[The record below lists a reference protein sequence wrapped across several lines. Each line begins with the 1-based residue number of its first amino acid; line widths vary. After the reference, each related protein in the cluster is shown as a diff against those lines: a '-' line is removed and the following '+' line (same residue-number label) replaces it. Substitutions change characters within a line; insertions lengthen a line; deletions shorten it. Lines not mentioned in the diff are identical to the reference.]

1 MLTAGEKNLINDI
14 LRKECKITNMEE
26 WEEREYY
33 RRELIRNTEEK
44 DRKNWIG
51 RCFFDN
57 LSEYP

>member
-44 DRKNWIG
+44 DRKN
-51 RCFFDN
+51 
-57 LSEYP
+57 